1 MQPDQFKQLASQI
14 GGSESASN
22 KIEALNAL
30 LLSQVSDIVGC
41 ESWSTLKV
49 GYRKCLVDPDQK
61 VSKLALKFHS
71 RLITSGSHFA
81 IKEGFLNL
89 IVSITS
95 WYKDKK
101 IHSMLPSHGLSAETY
116 IHGAYL
122 NILNLM
128 VLAAKDITKIWIRF
142 PQKYVEEII
151 ESMVE
156 LLTMSGQ

>member
-1 MQPDQFKQLASQI
+1 M
-14 GGSESASN
+14 
-22 KIEALNAL
+22 
-30 LLSQVSDIVGC
+30 
-41 ESWSTLKV
+41 
-49 GYRKCLVDPDQK
+49 
-61 VSKLALKFHS
+61 
-71 RLITSGSHFA
+71 
-81 IKEGFLNL
+81 